1 MLVDKK
7 ILIIGN
13 GETIIKTFYYLFRNN
28 QVTSLSFRKA
38 WKNHLRIKFYDIII
52 LSGFHFDMCKMKNES
67 LLRYIEKYYQF
78 ILKIKKKCT
87 FFYLISTNIN
97 MKKSVS
103 RVVYFYYFLNKK
115 IFINNKNKII
125 SFDTIV
131 GFENT
136 FFAYLKLKIL
146 KLLKIKVF
154 FYKNMRRK
162 INDKITINRNK
173 KIKFYFINIP
183 RTRFVDRILRL
194 IFDLLLFKI
203 FKY

>member
-13 GETIIKTFYYLFRNN
+13 GEAIIKTFYYLFRNN
-28 QVTSLSFRKA
+28 QVTNLSFREA
-38 WKNHLRIKFYDIII
+38 WKNHLRVKFYDIII
-52 LSGFHFDMCKMKNES
+52 LSGFHFDICKMKNED

-97 MKKSVS
+97 IKKSVS
-103 RVVYFYYFLNKK
+103 RIVYFYHFLNKK
-115 IFINNKNKII
+115 IFINDKNKII
-125 SFDTIV
+125 TFDTIV

-146 KLLKIKVF
+146 KLLNIKVF
-154 FYKNMRRK
+154 FYKNMSRK
-162 INDKITINRNK
+162 LSNKITINYNK

-183 RTRFVDRILRL
+183 RIRLVDRVLRL
-194 IFDLLLFKI
+194 IFDLFLLKI
-203 FKY
+203 YK

>member
-13 GETIIKTFYYLFRNN
+13 GEAIIKTFYYLFRNN
-28 QVTSLSFRKA
+28 QVTNLSFREA
-38 WKNHLRIKFYDIII
+38 WKNHLRVKFYDIII
-52 LSGFHFDMCKMKNES
+52 LSGFHFDICKMKNED

-97 MKKSVS
+97 IKKSVS
-103 RVVYFYYFLNKK
+103 RVVYFYHFLNKK
-115 IFINNKNKII
+115 IFINDKNKII
-125 SFDTIV
+125 TFDTIV

-146 KLLKIKVF
+146 KLLNIKVF
-154 FYKNMRRK
+154 FYKNMSRK
-162 INDKITINRNK
+162 LSNKITINYNK

-183 RTRFVDRILRL
+183 RIRLVDRVLRL
-194 IFDLLLFKI
+194 IFDLFLFKI
-203 FKY
+203 YK

>member
-13 GETIIKTFYYLFRNN
+13 GEAIIKTFYYLFRNN
-28 QVTSLSFRKA
+28 QVTNLSFREA
-38 WKNHLRIKFYDIII
+38 WKNHLRVKFYDIII
-52 LSGFHFDMCKMKNES
+52 LSGFHFDICKMKNED

-78 ILKIKKKCT
+78 ILKIKKKCN

-97 MKKSVS
+97 IKKSVS
-103 RVVYFYYFLNKK
+103 RVVYFYHFLNKK
-115 IFINNKNKII
+115 IFINDKNKII
-125 SFDTIV
+125 TFDTIV

-146 KLLKIKVF
+146 KLLNIKVF
-154 FYKNMRRK
+154 FYKNMSRK
-162 INDKITINRNK
+162 LSNKITINYNK

-183 RTRFVDRILRL
+183 RIRLIDRVLRL
-194 IFDLLLFKI
+194 IFDLFLFKI
-203 FKY
+203 YK

>member
-13 GETIIKTFYYLFRNN
+13 GEAIIKTFYYLFRNN
-28 QVTSLSFRKA
+28 QVTNLSFREA
-38 WKNHLRIKFYDIII
+38 WKNHLRVKFYDIII
-52 LSGFHFDMCKMKNES
+52 LSGFHFDICKMKNED

-97 MKKSVS
+97 IKKSVS
-103 RVVYFYYFLNKK
+103 RVVYFYHFLNKK
-115 IFINNKNKII
+115 IFINDKNKII
-125 SFDTIV
+125 TFDTIV

-146 KLLKIKVF
+146 KLLNIKVF
-154 FYKNMRRK
+154 FYKNMSRK
-162 INDKITINRNK
+162 LSNKITINYNK

-183 RTRFVDRILRL
+183 RIRLIDRVLRL
-194 IFDLLLFKI
+194 IFDLFLFKI
-203 FKY
+203 YK

>member
-13 GETIIKTFYYLFRNN
+13 GEAIIKTFYYLFRNN
-28 QVTSLSFRKA
+28 QVTNLSFREA
-38 WKNHLRIKFYDIII
+38 WKNHLRVKFYDIII
-52 LSGFHFDMCKMKNES
+52 LSGFHFDICKMKNED

-97 MKKSVS
+97 IKKSVS
-103 RVVYFYYFLNKK
+103 RVVYFYHFLNKK
-115 IFINNKNKII
+115 IFINDKNKII
-125 SFDTIV
+125 TFDTIV

-146 KLLKIKVF
+146 KLLNIKVF
-154 FYKNMRRK
+154 FYKNMSRK
-162 INDKITINRNK
+162 LSNKITINYK
-173 KIKFYFINIP
+173 KKLKFYFINIP
-183 RTRFVDRILRL
+183 RIRLVDRVLRL
-194 IFDLLLFKI
+194 IFDLFLFKI
-203 FKY
+203 YK

>member
-13 GETIIKTFYYLFRNN
+13 GEAIIKTFYYLFRNN
-28 QVTSLSFRKA
+28 QVTNLSFREA
-38 WKNHLRIKFYDIII
+38 WKNHLRVKFYDIII
-52 LSGFHFDMCKMKNES
+52 LSGFHFDICKMKNED

-97 MKKSVS
+97 IKNSVS
-103 RVVYFYYFLNKK
+103 RVVYFYHFLNKK
-115 IFINNKNKII
+115 IFINDKNKII
-125 SFDTIV
+125 TFDTIV

-146 KLLKIKVF
+146 KLLNIKVF
-154 FYKNMRRK
+154 FYKNMSRK
-162 INDKITINRNK
+162 LSNKITINYNK

-183 RTRFVDRILRL
+183 RIRLVDRVLRL
-194 IFDLLLFKI
+194 IFDLFLFKI
-203 FKY
+203 YK

>member
-13 GETIIKTFYYLFRNN
+13 GEAIIKTFYYLFRNN
-28 QVTSLSFRKA
+28 QVTNLSFREA
-38 WKNHLRIKFYDIII
+38 WKNHLRVKFYDIII
-52 LSGFHFDMCKMKNES
+52 LSGFHFDICKMKNED

-97 MKKSVS
+97 IKKSVS
-103 RVVYFYYFLNKK
+103 RVVYFYNFLNKK
-115 IFINNKNKII
+115 IFINDKNKII
-125 SFDTIV
+125 TFDTIV

-146 KLLKIKVF
+146 KLLNIKVF
-154 FYKNMRRK
+154 FYKNMSRK
-162 INDKITINRNK
+162 LSNKITINYNK

-183 RTRFVDRILRL
+183 RIRLVDRVLRL
-194 IFDLLLFKI
+194 IFDLFLFKI
-203 FKY
+203 YK

>member
-13 GETIIKTFYYLFRNN
+13 GEAIIKTFYYLFRNN
-28 QVTSLSFRKA
+28 QVTNLSFREA
-38 WKNHLRIKFYDIII
+38 WKNHLRVKFYDIII
-52 LSGFHFDMCKMKNES
+52 LSGFHFDICKMKNED

-78 ILKIKKKCT
+78 ILKIKKKCI

-97 MKKSVS
+97 IKKSVS
-103 RVVYFYYFLNKK
+103 RVVYFYHFLNKK
-115 IFINNKNKII
+115 IFINDKNKII
-125 SFDTIV
+125 TFDTIV

-146 KLLKIKVF
+146 KLLNIKVF
-154 FYKNMRRK
+154 FYKNMSRK
-162 INDKITINRNK
+162 LSNKITINYKK

-183 RTRFVDRILRL
+183 RIRLVDRVLRL
-194 IFDLLLFKI
+194 IFDLFLFKI
-203 FKY
+203 YK

>member
-13 GETIIKTFYYLFRNN
+13 GEAIIKTFYYLFRNN
-28 QVTSLSFRKA
+28 QVTNLSFREA
-38 WKNHLRIKFYDIII
+38 WKNHLRLKFYDIII
-52 LSGFHFDMCKMKNES
+52 LSGFHFDICKMKNED

-97 MKKSVS
+97 IKKSVS
-103 RVVYFYYFLNKK
+103 RVVYFYHFLNKK
-115 IFINNKNKII
+115 IFINDKNKII
-125 SFDTIV
+125 TFDTIV

-146 KLLKIKVF
+146 KLLNIKVF
-154 FYKNMRRK
+154 FYKNMSRK
-162 INDKITINRNK
+162 LSNKITINYNK

-183 RTRFVDRILRL
+183 RIRLVDRVLRL
-194 IFDLLLFKI
+194 IFDLFLFKI
-203 FKY
+203 YK

>member
-13 GETIIKTFYYLFRNN
+13 GEAIIKTFYYLFRNN
-28 QVTSLSFRKA
+28 QVTNLSFREA
-38 WKNHLRIKFYDIII
+38 WKNHLRVKFYDIII
-52 LSGFHFDMCKMKNES
+52 LSGFHFDICKMKNED

-97 MKKSVS
+97 IKKSVS
-103 RVVYFYYFLNKK
+103 RVVYFYHFLNKK
-115 IFINNKNKII
+115 IFINDKNKII
-125 SFDTIV
+125 TFDTIV

-146 KLLKIKVF
+146 KLLNIKVF
-154 FYKNMRRK
+154 FYKNMSRK
-162 INDKITINRNK
+162 LSNKITINYKK

-183 RTRFVDRILRL
+183 RIRLVDRVLRL
-194 IFDLLLFKI
+194 IFDLFLFKI
-203 FKY
+203 YK

>member
-103 RVVYFYYFLNKK
+103 RVVYFFYFVNKK

>member
-13 GETIIKTFYYLFRNN
+13 GEAIIKTFYYLFRNN
-28 QVTSLSFRKA
+28 QVTNLSFREA
-38 WKNHLRIKFYDIII
+38 WKNHLGVKFYDIII
-52 LSGFHFDMCKMKNES
+52 LSGFHFDICKMKNED

-97 MKKSVS
+97 IKKSVS
-103 RVVYFYYFLNKK
+103 RVVYFYHFLNKK
-115 IFINNKNKII
+115 IFINDKNKII
-125 SFDTIV
+125 NFDTIV

-146 KLLKIKVF
+146 KLLNIKVF
-154 FYKNMRRK
+154 FYKNMSRK
-162 INDKITINRNK
+162 LSNKITINYNK

-183 RTRFVDRILRL
+183 RIRLVDRVLRL
-194 IFDLLLFKI
+194 IFDLFLFKI
-203 FKY
+203 YK

>member
-13 GETIIKTFYYLFRNN
+13 GEAIIKTFYYLFRNN
-28 QVTSLSFRKA
+28 QVTNLSFREA
-38 WKNHLRIKFYDIII
+38 WKNHLRVKFYDIII
-52 LSGFHFDMCKMKNES
+52 LSGFHFDICKMKNED

-97 MKKSVS
+97 IKKSVS
-103 RVVYFYYFLNKK
+103 RVVYFYHFLNKK
-115 IFINNKNKII
+115 IFINDKNKII
-125 SFDTIV
+125 TFDTIV

-136 FFAYLKLKIL
+136 FFAYLKLKLL
-146 KLLKIKVF
+146 KLLNIKVF
-154 FYKNMRRK
+154 FYKNMSRK
-162 INDKITINRNK
+162 LSNKITINYNK

-183 RTRFVDRILRL
+183 RIRLVDRVLRL
-194 IFDLLLFKI
+194 IFDLFLFKI
-203 FKY
+203 YK

>member
-13 GETIIKTFYYLFRNN
+13 GEAIIKTFYYLFRNN
-28 QVTSLSFRKA
+28 QVTNLSFREA
-38 WKNHLRIKFYDIII
+38 WKNHLRVKFYDIII
-52 LSGFHFDMCKMKNES
+52 LSGFHFDICKMKNED

-97 MKKSVS
+97 IKKSVS
-103 RVVYFYYFLNKK
+103 RVVYFYHFLNKK
-115 IFINNKNKII
+115 IFINDKNKII
-125 SFDTIV
+125 TFDTIV

-146 KLLKIKVF
+146 KLLNIKVF
-154 FYKNMRRK
+154 FYKNMSRK
-162 INDKITINRNK
+162 LSNKIIINYNK

-183 RTRFVDRILRL
+183 RIRLVDRVLRL
-194 IFDLLLFKI
+194 IFDLFLFKI
-203 FKY
+203 YK

>member
-13 GETIIKTFYYLFRNN
+13 GEAIIKTFYYLFRNN
-28 QVTSLSFRKA
+28 QVTNLSFREA
-38 WKNHLRIKFYDIII
+38 WKNHLRVKFYDIII
-52 LSGFHFDMCKMKNES
+52 LSGFHFDICKMKNED

-78 ILKIKKKCT
+78 ILKIKKKCN

-97 MKKSVS
+97 IKKSVS
-103 RVVYFYYFLNKK
+103 RVVYFYHFLNKK
-115 IFINNKNKII
+115 IFINDKNKII
-125 SFDTIV
+125 TFDTIV

-146 KLLKIKVF
+146 KLLNIKVF
-154 FYKNMRRK
+154 FYKNMSRK
-162 INDKITINRNK
+162 LSNKITINYNK

-183 RTRFVDRILRL
+183 RIRLVDRVLRL
-194 IFDLLLFKI
+194 IFDLFLFKI
-203 FKY
+203 YK